1 MPVRINWNFYSC
13 VNDGD
18 VQPCR
23 LYSLSASPPYL
34 DLIPQDL
41 EMLPFTPSQIPYMHS
56 DMDAGR
62 QANSKVV
69 IEAELEVLGF
79 DTEWYSM
86 RSTPFLSLVKLTIED
101 VCVLWAWG

>member
-1 MPVRINWNFYSC
+1 MY
-13 VNDGD
+13 
-18 VQPCR
+18 
-23 LYSLSASPPYL
+23 
-34 DLIPQDL
+34 
-41 EMLPFTPSQIPYMHS
+41 S